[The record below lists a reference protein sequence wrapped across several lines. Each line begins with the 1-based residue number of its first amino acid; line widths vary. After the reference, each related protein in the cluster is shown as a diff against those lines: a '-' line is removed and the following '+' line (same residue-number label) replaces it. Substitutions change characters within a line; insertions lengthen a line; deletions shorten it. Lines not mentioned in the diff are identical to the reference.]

1 MTAEAWDDQ
10 MAAFREWHAAAVERD
25 NAERRGPVLAATGSD
40 GQWNEEATA
49 AGWPPEREVPV

>member
-1 MTAEAWDDQ
+1 
-10 MAAFREWHAAAVERD
+10 MAAFWEWHAAALERD

-40 GQWNEEATA
+40 GEWNERATA